1 MFKSIVYR
9 LYFYAAL
16 LAASTGGAAAA
27 LTTGHPFYGAVCAA
41 ATPFCVV
48 GLQRCFRRYNRN
60 LLFLLDALRNGDSAF
75 HFSETR
81 HSAREKELNA
91 MLNRLKDVIVSART
105 AVIENE
111 NFLSLIIESVT
122 TGILIIDERGIVH
135 RANRPA
141 LELLGLPVFSH
152 VNQLRAINDRYPALF
167 RELKPGDRLQLT
179 LPTDREELTVS
190 LRVSQI
196 RLRRGMM
203 RILTLN
209 NIGSELELK
218 EMESW
223 IRLIRV
229 MTHEIGNSIAPI
241 ASLSDT
247 MRQQYRSAE
256 PPPDPALQTTVEA
269 FEIIHST
276 AAGLLSFVESY
287 RRFTAIP
294 TPKKQTFALRPLLE
308 QVVKLHEP
316 ALQAAGVEA
325 RIALDEPLA
334 LHADE
339 RLIAQV
345 LINLVKNAI
354 EAADPAGGT
363 VVVLSADR
371 PSPDKTG
378 VYVANSGPAIPAD
391 VLPHIFV
398 PFFTTKPSG
407 SGVGLS
413 VARYVMRLHGGALHH
428 SRSKDGFT
436 VFSLL
441 F

>member
-9 LYFYAAL
+9 LHLYTAL
-16 LAASTGGAAAA
+16 LAVSSGGAAAL

-41 ATPFCVV
+41 VAPLGVV

-91 MLNRLKDVIVSART
+91 MLNRLKDVIVSARKE
-105 AVIENE
+105 VIENE
-111 NFLSLIIESVT
+111 NFLSVIVESVS
-122 TGILIIDERGIVH
+122 TGILIIDDRGLVH

-152 VNQLRAINDRYPALF
+152 VNQLRALDAGYPALF
-167 RELKPGDRLQLT
+167 RGLKTGDRLQLT
-179 LPTDREELTVS
+179 IPTDREEQTVS

-223 IRLIRV
+223 IGLIRV
-229 MTHEIGNSIAPI
+229 MTHEIVNSIAPI

-256 PPPDPALQTTVEA
+256 PPPDDAPQTTLEA

-294 TPKKQTFALRPLLE
+294 TPKKQDFDLQALFDK
-308 QVVKLHEP
+308 VVKLHEP
-316 ALQAAGVEA
+316 ALQAAHIDM
-325 RIALDEPLA
+325 RLALYEPVT

-354 EAADPAGGT
+354 EAADPSGGT
-363 VVVLSADR
+363 TIILSSDR
-371 PSPDKTG
+371 PSPDKIG
-378 VYVANSGPAIPAD
+378 VYVSNSGPAIPPD

-398 PFFTTKPSG
+398 PFFTTKSSG

-413 VARYVMRLHGGALHH
+413 VSRYIMRLHGGALHH
-428 SRSKDGFT
+428 SRTKDGFT